1 LRNSLPE
8 IMSQGRDFV
17 DYAIELLGPFG
28 TVSARRMF
36 GGHGIFL
43 DGLMFAIVHGDM
55 LWFKT
60 DELSRG
66 EFEAAGTEPFSY
78 SRSGGTA
85 TLGFHRA
92 PVDALESPAAALP
105 WARSAYAA
113 ALRARGKRL
122 EPPSELALAPFV
134 TKAPKP
140 RITRTK
146 QPATAR
152 PKKPAARA
160 AKPAAPLRR
169 ALSTRSRTR

>member
-1 LRNSLPE
+1 
-8 IMSQGRDFV
+8 MSQGRDFV

-28 TVSARRMF
+28 TVNARRMF

-43 DGLMFAIVHGDM
+43 DDLMFAIVHDDM

-60 DELSRG
+60 DELSRAA
-66 EFEAAGTEPFSY
+66 FEATGSEPFSY
-78 SRSGGTA
+78 SRSGKTA

-134 TKAPKP
+134 TKSPKP
-140 RITRTK
+140 RRPRA
-146 QPATAR
+146 QRSAAVAT
-152 PKKPAARA
+152 KKPIRA
-160 AKPAAPLRR
+160 AKPSATRR
-169 ALSTRSRTR
+169 AASTRSRTR